1 MCIRNSDPTDTMFSE
16 PVGPRAEDPIQ
27 TPKLAEARS
36 DFDPA
41 DATFSGSV
49 GPRAEDPYDRAQWR
63 ADRETIRAAQQDG
76 LLLMEDDDQ
85 DASINSLDKVTRIRF
100 AMDSGSC
107 RNVTHPKTLPAGVKV
122 APNATNKHFSGA
134 GGEVI
139 EKFGEC
145 TTNIEGEHGRVQ
157 CRWNVADV
165 TRPLHSVSQITGPY
179 DGDGQLDV
187 LFNNKRC
194 VVVPPGVLDAVMK
207 QVGAPIAEYHRD
219 GNLYLS
225 DFTMSDF
232 VRQGPNC

>member
-1 MCIRNSDPTDTMFSE
+1 MGDVSFIE
-16 PVGPRAEDPIQ
+16 G
-27 TPKLAEARS
+27 
-36 DFDPA
+36 
-41 DATFSGSV
+41 
-49 GPRAEDPYDRAQWR
+49 
-63 ADRETIRAAQQDG
+63 
-76 LLLMEDDDQ
+76 DDEGEG
-85 DASINSLDKVTRIRF
+85 IKSLRQETRIRA

-122 APNATNKHFSGA
+122 TPNTSGKHFSGA

-145 TTNIEGEHGRVQ
+145 ITNIESAHGTVG

-165 TRPLHSVSQITGPY
+165 TRPLHSVSQIAGPY
-179 DGDGQLDV
+179 DGDGDHDI

-194 VVVPPGVLDAVMK
+194 VVVPPGVVEAVMK
-207 QVGAPIAEYHRD
+207 HVDTVAEYHRD

-232 VRQGPNC
+232 VRQGLEN

>member
-1 MCIRNSDPTDTMFSE
+1 M
-16 PVGPRAEDPIQ
+16 
-27 TPKLAEARS
+27 
-36 DFDPA
+36 
-41 DATFSGSV
+41 
-49 GPRAEDPYDRAQWR
+49 
-63 ADRETIRAAQQDG
+63 
-76 LLLMEDDDQ
+76 
-85 DASINSLDKVTRIRF
+85 
-100 AMDSGSC
+100 
-107 RNVTHPKTLPAGVKV
+107 
-122 APNATNKHFSGA
+122 
-134 GGEVI
+134 I

-207 QVGAPIAEYHRD
+207 QVGAPIAEYQRD